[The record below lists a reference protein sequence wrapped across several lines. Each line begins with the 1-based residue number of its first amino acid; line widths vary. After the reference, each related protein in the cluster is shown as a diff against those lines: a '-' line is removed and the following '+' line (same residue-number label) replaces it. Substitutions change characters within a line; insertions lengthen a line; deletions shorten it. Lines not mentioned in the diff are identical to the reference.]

1 MVGDVVLTQSIA
13 IEGVGFNG
21 RGVASNGRSL
31 AMSLEFSVRDVGEV
45 TVGARLAPEL
55 AVGVG

>member
-45 TVGARLAPEL
+45 TVGARLTP
-55 AVGVG
+55 